1 MIKQKENLFLLST
14 NNTSLLLRVD
24 EGGKPCTEYFGRRI
38 DEDDD
43 HQTLISRYPLTQGRA
58 IFYPQGERNGCL
70 NDIASEYST
79 PLRGDFNNPS
89 LVLRSRESAVFD
101 FVFTHSEIRPFEKM
115 KGYPTPHDANEEL
128 VLYCEDKAMK
138 TVLELH
144 YVVFEKA
151 NVFGRFIVIRNE
163 SDIEMFVNKA
173 MSMQLVL
180 DDAPYELETF
190 YGNWAAE
197 FNREVVPIQHLRYSF
212 DSATG
217 SSSDFR
223 NPFFI
228 IQKRGTTY
236 KAGEAYG
243 FNLIYS
249 GNHLEEIEKSSFGK
263 VRIEMG
269 ISSLFLNI
277 RLLLND
283 EFVSPMAV
291 MSYTDE
297 GLNGVAHNMHC
308 FVNTNIVP
316 KHWSDRPRPIAYNN
330 WEATYFKFNEQKVH
344 ALAKKA
350 KDFGVE
356 LFVLDDGWFAER
368 NDDKHSLGDWYVN
381 TKKLRHGINGLSE
394 YVHHLGMKFGLW
406 FEPEAVSPE
415 SDLAKEH
422 PDWII
427 RDGIHEPLMARNQ
440 YMLDLTIPEVRA
452 FILDFLFKTIEEAKI
467 DYIKWDYNRPMS
479 DIPYGKG
486 FFFHQY
492 ILGLYEIFDKLTERF
507 PELQIEN
514 CASGGARNDLGMF
527 SYCCQGWVSDDT
539 DSFQRAHI
547 QSHMLLG
554 YPPSVMSNH
563 VAAKTNH
570 QLLRRTSFGTKFD
583 VACIGVLG
591 FELDIVNLDP
601 VDEKEIQ
608 REIEFYKANRE
619 VCQFGTVDI
628 LTDFEESGFLAVEAH
643 DENSA
648 VVTYVNDIQLPNPPL
663 ERLALVG
670 LDPDA
675 FYTYEVRE
683 EKLDPKKF
691 GGLVNMISPIHV
703 KEEGKLVVALSR
715 RIDMPMEKFTGKA
728 KGSSLNSGGFKL
740 QQQWS
745 GVGFND
751 EIRVVGD
758 FGARVYLFKKE
769 SE

>member
-1 MIKQKENLFLLST
+1 MIKQRDNLFLLST
-14 NNTSLLLRVD
+14 ESTSLLLRVD
-24 EGGKPCTEYFGRRI
+24 EGGKPCTEYFGKRI

-43 HQTLISRYPLTQGRA
+43 FQTLISRYPLTQGRA
-58 IFYPQGERNGCL
+58 IFYKYGDKNVSL

-89 LVLRSRESAVFD
+89 LVLRSRDSAVFD
-101 FVFTHSEIRPFEKM
+101 FVFDHSEIREFQKM

-138 TVLELH
+138 TALELH

-236 KAGEAYG
+236 KTGEAYG

-277 RLLLND
+277 RLLRND
-283 EFVSPMAV
+283 EFASPMAI
-291 MSYTDE
+291 MSYTSE
-297 GLNGVAHNMHC
+297 GLNGVAHNMHT
-308 FVNTNIVP
+308 FVNENIMPVAW
-316 KHWSDRPRPIAYNN
+316 KNKPRPIAYNN
-330 WEATYFKFNEQKVH
+330 WEATYFKFNEAKIH
-344 ALAKKA
+344 ELAKKA
-350 KDFGVE
+350 KKFGIE
-356 LFVLDDGWFAER
+356 LFVLDDGWFGVR
-368 NDDKHSLGDWYVN
+368 NDDSHSLGDWYVN
-381 TKKLRHGINGLSE
+381 TKKLRHGIVGLSNFI
-394 YVHHLGMKFGLW
+394 HGLDMKFGLW
-406 FEPEAVSPE
+406 FEPEAISPE

-427 RDGIHEPLMARNQ
+427 QDGIHEPLMARNQ
-440 YMLDLTIPEVRA
+440 YMLDLTKKEVRE
-452 FILDFLFKTIEEAKI
+452 FIVDFMTKIIDEAKI

-486 FFFHQY
+486 FFFHEY
-492 ILGLYEIFDKLTERF
+492 ILGLYEILDQLVARF
-507 PELQIEN
+507 PELQMEN

-527 SYCCQGWVSDDT
+527 SYFCQGWVSDDT

-583 VACIGVLG
+583 VAAIGVLG
-591 FELDIVNLDP
+591 YELDIVNLDP
-601 VDEKEIQ
+601 VDEKEIL
-608 REIEFYKANRE
+608 RE
-619 VCQFGTVDI
+619 VECYKENRDLLQFGTVDI
-628 LTDFEESGFLAVEAH
+628 LTDFEESNFLAIETHNDVGA
-643 DENSA
+643 A
-648 VVTYVNDIQLPNPPL
+648 VTFVNNLQLPNPPL

-670 LDPDA
+670 LDPSA
-675 FYTYEVRE
+675 TYEYKVRE

-715 RIDMPMEKFTGKA
+715 RIDMPMEKFEGKA
-728 KGSSLNSGGFKL
+728 KGSSLISGGFKL
-740 QQQWS
+740 QQEWS

-751 EIRVVGD
+751 QIRVVGD
-758 FGARVYLFKKE
+758 FGGRLYLFKKE
-769 SE
+769 Q